1 MEEEILDKDD
11 LDDNLDDEDTLDGET
26 NGGDLVTDDRRLEDL
41 EIDELLS
48 AVDVLDVRREVI
60 GVAEI
65 LVVVELLSGDAFV
78 EEVWIRLDDDLG
90 VVKALLELVFF
101 DEIFDE
107 DLTVVED
114 VLLRID
120 LLVV

>member
-1 MEEEILDKDD
+1 LEEEILDKDD